1 MPAPV
6 ILDFETDGIE
16 PRPKYPPKPVGVG
29 IWEPGRAPV
38 YLAWGHPTEN
48 NCRKVDARRRLRDI
62 WRGNRMVVCH
72 NAAFDVDVAANH
84 MGLRWL
90 PWHRIHCTQVLSF
103 LTYPERKQI
112 HLKTL
117 AAELLGIMPDERDE
131 LQEWI
136 LANVPEATQTTWG
149 AYISRAPGKL
159 AGRYCKADL
168 VMTKALLKHLE
179 SSVWYSDRRFQEAYE
194 RERRVLQILATIG
207 EQGIP
212 VDTPRLVKDEKS
224 YTVALDRTDNYIRKQ
239 CKIPDL
245 DIDSKQDLAYGLVN
259 GGFLIEKQIPL
270 TPKAK
275 KHSLRK
281 DVIESLVTD
290 EHMKNVLLYRSFC
303 AWNLRTFFRPWSIL
317 AQETGGYVPAV
328 WNSVKQV
335 GPDGKTTRGARTG
348 RLSSSPNAQNVSKE
362 PPEAIRVRLRVPPLP
377 FMREYVMAP
386 VGQLLVDVDAAQQ
399 EIRMLA
405 MLEGNEL
412 LRMYQKNPRVDVY
425 AYIRDVVNSNLGLNL
440 DRNLHVKTTVLG
452 IIYGEGIKLIA
463 KKMRVTEE
471 EAAFIK
477 NAVRKAIPGLFE
489 IERRN
494 KLLAAQGEPQWTIG
508 GRPYICEDPIW
519 VEDEDEPDTEFGKG
533 KKKLTFEYKMTN
545 TYCQGSAADHIKQTM
560 INYDAIRI
568 DGWMCAN
575 VHDEL
580 LSLAAR
586 GAARRELKLM
596 KEAMEDMPYAVPMV
610 ADGGVGKTWAIAK

>member
-1 MPAPV
+1 MRAPV
-6 ILDFETDGIE
+6 ILDFETEGIE
-16 PRPKYPPKPVGVG
+16 ARPKYPPKPVGVG
-29 IWEPGRAPV
+29 LWEPGKAPV

-48 NCRKVDARRRLRDI
+48 NCTRNDARYRLKDI
-62 WRGNRMVVCH
+62 WRGDRMVVCH
-72 NAAFDVDVAANH
+72 NAAFDMDVVANH

-90 PWHRIHCTQVLSF
+90 PWQRIHCTQVLSF

-112 HLKTL
+112 HLKTM
-117 AAELLGIMPDERDE
+117 AEDLLGIPPAERDE

-136 LANVPEATQTTWG
+136 LANVPEAKKSDWG
-149 AYISRAPGKL
+149 AYIARAPGKL
-159 AGRYCKADL
+159 VGRYCKADL
-168 VMTKALLKHLE
+168 VMTKALLKHLVQ
-179 SSVWYSDRRFQEAYE
+179 SPWYSDRRFQEAYE
-194 RERRVLQILATIG
+194 RERRILQILAEMG

-212 VDTPRLVKDEKS
+212 VDTARLVKDEKR
-224 YTVALDRTDNYIRKQ
+224 YTLALERTDNYIRKQ
-239 CKIPDL
+239 CKISDL
-245 DIDSKQDLAYGLVN
+245 DIDSKQDLAYGLVQ
-259 GGFLIEKQIPL
+259 GGFLVEKEIPL

-317 AQETGGYVPAV
+317 AQETGGYVPSI

-335 GPDGKTTRGARTG
+335 GPDGRTTRGARTG

-386 VGQLLVDVDAAQQ
+386 VSQLLVDVDAAQQ

-425 AYIRDVVNSNLGLNL
+425 AYIRDEVNSNLGLGL
-440 DRNLHVKTTVLG
+440 TRQQVKTVVLG
-452 IIYGEGIKLIA
+452 IVYGEGIRLLA
-463 KKMRVTEE
+463 TRLRSSDED
-471 EAAFIK
+471 AAFIK

-494 KLLAAQGEPQWTIG
+494 RKLAAANEPQWTIG
-508 GRPYICEDPIW
+508 GRPYLCEDPIW
-519 VEDEDEPDTEFGKG
+519 VEDEDEPSTEFGPG
-533 KKKLTFEYKMTN
+533 QKKLTFEYKMTN
-545 TYCQGSAADHIKQTM
+545 TYCQGSAADHIKQSI
-560 INYDAIRI
+560 INYYSVRI
-568 DGWMCAN
+568 DGQLCAN

-580 LSLAAR
+580 LAMAPR
-586 GAARRELKLM
+586 GAAQYELKLM
-596 KEAMEDMPYAVPMV
+596 KGAMEDMPYAVPMV
-610 ADGGVGKTWAIAK
+610 ADGGVGKTWAKAK